1 MILVAR
7 NGRAVVV
14 EIITN
19 VPITIVEAVGETAT
33 VVVTTVE
40 VVVETTTVVATTV
53 GVEATTTALTLM
65 LATGET
71 TEVIEDAFMVGPS
84 LMPRVSR

>member
-1 MILVAR
+1 MILVAK

-14 EIITN
+14 GIIISE
-19 VPITIVEAVGETAT
+19 VITIVEAVGETAT

-40 VVVETTTVVATTV
+40 VVVETTTVVVTTV
-53 GVEATTTALTLM
+53 GVEATTKGLTLM
-65 LATGET
+65 LPTGET
-71 TEVIEDAFMVGPS
+71 MEAVEEALMVNPS